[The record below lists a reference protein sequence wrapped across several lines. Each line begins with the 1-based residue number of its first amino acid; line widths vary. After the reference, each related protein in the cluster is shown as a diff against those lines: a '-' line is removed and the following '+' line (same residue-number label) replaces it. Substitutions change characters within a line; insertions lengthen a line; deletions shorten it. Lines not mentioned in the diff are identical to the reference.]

1 MSKDENRLNF
11 RMKPETAEKLEVSLS
26 EEDKQQIV
34 ELMQAQAEGLE
45 REGYQVEFTWIPGC
59 PATNNDAELAELV
72 RKEAVEEGFHV
83 ILQHPEMGGEDFSC
97 YQELVPGAFFHVGT
111 GGKYPAHNS

>member
-1 MSKDENRLNF
+1 M
-11 RMKPETAEKLEVSLS
+11 
-26 EEDKQQIV
+26 

-59 PATNNDAELAELV
+59 PATNNDADLAELV
-72 RKEAVEEGFHV
+72 RKEAMEEGFHV
-83 ILQHPEMGGEDFSC
+83 TLQHPEMGGEDFSC

-111 GGKYPAHNS
+111 GGKYPAHNSKFTVDPAALLGASKLMSEIVKKALKAS